1 MAVLL
6 LLVVF
11 TVMTG
16 ALCEDMTVSVSH
28 SLVYGPG
35 VDAKRAPM
43 PIEYIYVQLKTKEG
57 KK

>member
-1 MAVLL
+1 MAVL

-16 ALCEDMTVSVSH
+16 ALFEDMTVSVSH